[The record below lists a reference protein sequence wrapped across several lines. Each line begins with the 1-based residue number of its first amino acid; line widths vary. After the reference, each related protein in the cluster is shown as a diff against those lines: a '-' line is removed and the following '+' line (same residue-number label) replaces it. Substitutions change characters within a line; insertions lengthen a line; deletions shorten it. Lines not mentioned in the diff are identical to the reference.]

1 MEPVPLTKCGQ
12 LPSGFV
18 LEDPDSHYIYVCEK
32 EHGLLGIAHSTPDRD
47 FSSAMK

>member
-32 EHGLLGIAHSTPDRD
+32 EHGLLGIAHRD
-47 FSSAMK
+47 CSSAMK